1 MFKKIL
7 VSTDGSEYSKRA
19 FGIALNFAET
29 CGSELILLH
38 VTFTPEAL
46 GYTLKIGN
54 SALQDESLATGE
66 MVLQATLGGFDTSKI
81 ALQVRQK
88 PGHPAVSIIEEAQA
102 ENVELIIMGNHGY
115 GPLTGSMLGSV
126 SQKVLHRSPCPVL
139 IVK

>member
-1 MFKKIL
+1 MFKKLL

-19 FGIALNFAET
+19 FGLALNLAQT

-46 GYTLKIGN
+46 GYTLKVGN
-54 SALQDESLATGE
+54 PALQDELLATGE
-66 MVLQATLGGFDTSKI
+66 MVLQATLSGFETHGI
-81 ALQVRQK
+81 PLQVRQK
-88 PGHPAVSIIEEAQA
+88 PGHPAISIIEEAQA
-102 ENVELIIMGNHGY
+102 ENVDLIVMGNHGY

-126 SQKVLHRSPCPVL
+126 SQKVLHRSKCPVL